1 MRKSCNYEVLVVK
14 KKNNLDPDPDSNLW
28 LDLDPDSMN
37 MDPDLMNITVLHMF
51 LKAKMIPSC
60 SLLSPFLGL

>member
-37 MDPDLMNITVLHMF
+37 MDPDLMNINVLHMF

-60 SLLSPFLGL
+60 SLFNPFLGL